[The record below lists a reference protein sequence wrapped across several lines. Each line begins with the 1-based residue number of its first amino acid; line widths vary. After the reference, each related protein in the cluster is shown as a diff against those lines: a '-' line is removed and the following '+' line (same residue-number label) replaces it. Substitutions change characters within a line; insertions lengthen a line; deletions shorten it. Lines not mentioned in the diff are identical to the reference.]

1 MLKHNVPYIK
11 VGHQWRVEQ
20 ESYELFMEKLQCH
33 SSFTQEKTVS
43 FGGSEVKYTSE
54 INTSQFVKAQN
65 VLRNE
70 MQKKS

>member
-33 SSFTQEKTVS
+33 SFSTDDRTVNI
-43 FGGSEVKYTSE
+43 GGSRVEYTTQT
-54 INTSQFVKAQN
+54 NTSQFDKAQSA
-65 VLRNE
+65 LRNE
-70 MQKKS
+70 MQRK